1 MPGLDEVKTTLKWA
15 ARDRYDN
22 FSVPPWVNA
31 LVWDLFVE
39 RWIHLTPGHP
49 HPLRAAAKAGGEEE
63 WEFMDVKVEN
73 EEEIIDIE
81 DEEKNE
87 EYTDVKQENEEYTD
101 VKQENEENLSDVKEE
116 VNSLEESEC
125 SEEEAWRRRWTR
137 NKERILQNGE
147 DKDFMHAEE
156 EKRETRKRRFAT
168 TLPLASKAP
177 TSKAQPRR
185 KMRAPAIEKF
195 DLIYNRGYA

>member
-81 DEEKNE
+81 DEEK
-87 EYTDVKQENEEYTD
+87 NEEYTD